1 MTRLRLGVGLAMS
14 AVAVNGPLLVLALL
28 HADGV
33 PVPRTWRVVLLTIR
47 ALATVAALS
56 LGAAYI
62 AHGAVTSQ
70 DDRARL
76 LVVWLLVL
84 GGTAVIIT
92 PMVVDAIGSALAPV
106 IPSVAGRWLWA
117 LVSVVTVEVSGA
129 GCMLAAAGAASRN
142 TVEGPA
148 AKATDRASW
157 EPPAQPPQ
165 VADSPAAG
173 TAERAPSAVA
183 LAARAECRCGFC
195 GRHFGSPYALGGHV
209 RHCRLR
215 RRTEEE
221 PVATE

>member
-62 AHGAVTSQ
+62 AHGAVTSPA
-70 DDRARL
+70 DRARL

-92 PMVVDAIGSALAPV
+92 PMVVEAIGPALAPV

-129 GCMLAAAGAASRN
+129 GCMLAAGAASRS
-142 TVEGPA
+142 TSAQPWSEPAQASSQLQPA
-148 AKATDRASW
+148 AP
-157 EPPAQPPQ
+157 E
-165 VADSPAAG
+165 
-173 TAERAPSAVA
+173 
-183 LAARAECRCGFC
+183 LAADLRTESLSLHLQPVDRGLPQGPKCSRCGRPF
-195 GRHFGSPYALGGHV
+195 RSRYALGGHL
-209 RHCRLR
+209 RHCRQDSKV
-215 RRTEEE
+215 EE
-221 PVATE
+221 VNDGAI

>member
-1 MTRLRLGVGLAMS
+1 VTRLRLGVGLAMS

-33 PVPRTWRVVLLTIR
+33 PVPRTWRAVLLTIR

-62 AHGAVTSQ
+62 AHGAVTSPA
-70 DDRARL
+70 DRVPL
-76 LVVWLLVL
+76 FVVWLLVL
-84 GGTAVIIT
+84 GGTAVIVT
-92 PMVVDAIGSALAPV
+92 PMVVEAVGSALAPV

-129 GCMLAAAGAASRN
+129 GCMLAAAGAGSR
-142 TVEGPA
+142 TKVERQAPEP
-148 AKATDRASW
+148 TDRASW
-157 EPPAQPPQ
+157 EAPAQPPQ
-165 VADSPAAG
+165 LAGNPAAG

-183 LAARAECRCGFC
+183 LAAHAECRCGFC

-215 RRTEEE
+215 RRTEKE
-221 PVATE
+221 PDTTE